1 MVSSLAFI
9 FLLGLCFAALFAK
22 LKLPRIIG
30 MLFSG
35 ILMGPYVL
43 NLLEPTILEVSPDL
57 RQIALIIILLKAG
70 LSLNVV
76 DLKKVGRPAVLLSF
90 VPACFE
96 IIGFIV
102 LAPVFF
108 QLSVIEAA
116 LMGTVLAAVSPAVIV
131 PRMVRF
137 IEEGYGTEKSIPQ
150 LILAGASADDVFVIV
165 LFSTVLGLA
174 QGKSVSATS
183 LTAIPISIVLGI
195 ALGVAVGYLLAI
207 FFEAVNKRGAHIR
220 NSTKV
225 VVLLGFA
232 FLLVSLE
239 SWLKGVIPLSGLL
252 AVMSM
257 AIALQMKTIEK
268 VTKGLSEK
276 FSKLWIGAELLLF
289 VLVGA
294 AVDIRYAAEAGF
306 NAILLILLALCFRI
320 LGVFIC
326 LLGTQLNKGERL
338 FCMIA
343 YMPKATVQAAIG
355 GVPLAM
361 GLPCGSLILTV
372 AVVSI
377 LVTAPLGAFAID
389 RSHKKLLSQE
399 RRRE

>member
-9 FLLGLCFAALFAK
+9 FLVGLCFAAIFAK

-30 MLFSG
+30 MLFAG
-35 ILMGPYVL
+35 ILLGPYVL

-70 LSLNVV
+70 LSLDIA
-76 DLKKVGRPAVLLSF
+76 DLKKVGRPAVLMSF

-102 LAPVFF
+102 LGPMFF
-108 QLSVIEAA
+108 GLSVVEAA
-116 LMGTVLAAVSPAVIV
+116 LMGTVIAAVSPAVIV
-131 PRMVRF
+131 PRMVHLM
-137 IEEGYGTEKSIPQ
+137 EQGYGTEKSIPQ

-165 LFSTVLGLA
+165 LFSTISGLA
-174 QGKSVSATS
+174 QGETVSATS
-183 LTAIPISIVLGI
+183 FAAIPISIVLGI
-195 ALGVAVGYLLAI
+195 ILGGLIGFVLAK
-207 FFEAVNKRGAHIR
+207 FFENTHKKGGHIR

-225 VVLLGFA
+225 VILLGFA
-232 FLLVSLE
+232 FILVSME
-239 SWLKGVIPLSGLL
+239 KWLKGIIPLSGLL

-257 AIALQMKTIEK
+257 AIVLQMNSVNR
-268 VTKGLSEK
+268 VTKRLSEK
-276 FSKLWIGAELLLF
+276 FTKLWIGAELMLF

-306 NAILLILLALCFRI
+306 SAVLLILLALCFRVC
-320 LGVFIC
+320 GVFIC
-326 LLGTQLNKGERL
+326 LLGTHLNKKERL

-343 YMPKATVQAAIG
+343 YTPKATVQAAIG

-361 GLPCGSLILTV
+361 GLPCGRLILTV

-377 LVTAPLGAFAID
+377 LVTAPLGAFVID
-389 RSHKKLLSQE
+389 TSYKKLLSQKE
-399 RRRE
+399 

>member
-9 FLLGLCFAALFAK
+9 FLVGLCFAAIFAK

-30 MLFSG
+30 MLFAG
-35 ILMGPYVL
+35 ILLGPYVL

-70 LSLNVV
+70 LSLDIA
-76 DLKKVGRPAVLLSF
+76 DLKKVGRPAVLMSF

-102 LAPVFF
+102 LGPMFF
-108 QLSVIEAA
+108 GLSVVEAA
-116 LMGTVLAAVSPAVIV
+116 LMGTVIAAVSPAVIV
-131 PRMVRF
+131 PRMVHLM
-137 IEEGYGTEKSIPQ
+137 EQGYGTEKSIPQ

-165 LFSTVLGLA
+165 LFSTISGLA
-174 QGKSVSATS
+174 QGGTVSATS
-183 LTAIPISIVLGI
+183 FAAIPISIVLGI
-195 ALGVAVGYLLAI
+195 ILGGIIGFVLAK
-207 FFEAVNKRGAHIR
+207 FFENAHKKGGHIR

-225 VVLLGFA
+225 VILLGFA
-232 FLLVSLE
+232 FILVSME
-239 SWLKGVIPLSGLL
+239 KWLKGIIPLSGLL

-257 AIALQMKTIEK
+257 AIVLQMNSVNR
-268 VTKGLSEK
+268 VTKRLSEK
-276 FSKLWIGAELLLF
+276 FTKLWIGAELMLF

-306 NAILLILLALCFRI
+306 SAVLLILLALCFRVC
-320 LGVFIC
+320 GVFIC
-326 LLGTQLNKGERL
+326 LLGTHLNKKERL

-343 YMPKATVQAAIG
+343 YTPKATVQAAIG

-361 GLPCGSLILTV
+361 GLPCGRLILTV

-377 LVTAPLGAFAID
+377 LVTAPLGAFVID
-389 RSHKKLLSQE
+389 TSYKKLLSQKE
-399 RRRE
+399 